1 MPSFIQSSQVVLTI
15 LKDKKNM
22 EGVYYV
28 LDCYG
33 SLSSNFDPE
42 LDHENC
48 FGQEDINK
56 CETSRDF

>member
-1 MPSFIQSSQVVLTI
+1 
-15 LKDKKNM
+15 M
-22 EGVYYV
+22 ESVYYV

-48 FGQEDINK
+48 FGQEDIK
-56 CETSRDF
+56 